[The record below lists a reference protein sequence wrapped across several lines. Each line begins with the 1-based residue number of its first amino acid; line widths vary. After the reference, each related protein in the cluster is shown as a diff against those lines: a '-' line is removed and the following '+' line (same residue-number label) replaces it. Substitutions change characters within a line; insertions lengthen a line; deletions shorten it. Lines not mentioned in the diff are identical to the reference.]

1 MWDISQIGAEMT
13 ENQKQQLNK
22 TEEIAFIHGGHR
34 SKVTDLGFSGE
45 HNLVASCEENN
56 TLQVWQM
63 TDAFAGKGKVSS
75 KMESK

>member
-22 TEEIAFIHGGHR
+22 AEEIGFIHGGHR
-34 SKVTDLGFSGE
+34 SRVNDLGFSAE

-56 TLQVWQM
+56 ILQVWQM
-63 TDAFAGKGKVSS
+63 TDAFAGKGKVSV
-75 KMESK
+75 KMDNK